1 MDPVP
6 LAGDLHK
13 ADKLLFRY
21 SSLEGRLQAEV
32 KSQILMDLWESF
44 AWKNPWSD
52 TSRIMFAL
60 PKTWDETREALN
72 ISLPTLKRHQH
83 SVSVEWL
90 QENGECGD
98 LITVRP
104 SNLPQA
110 GRGAFARRLF
120 KAGETISPLPMIHI
134 PYRSILDMFKVSTDG
149 KVDKKV
155 KVHTQ
160 LLENYCMGHT
170 GSTLLL
176 CPYGTLSNHINHNQ
190 TLANVMLEWAEPS
203 RSIHNPLWLN
213 KTVDEL
219 HKTYRAG
226 LAMNVV
232 AMRDIASDE
241 EIFLDYGDEWER
253 AWQLHLQRWTPVD
266 DARNYLSAGQLPVTS
281 DSIKTVFE
289 LLSSPYP
296 RGVSLYFSK
305 AFAGPNA
312 DWWTHW
318 KNGTVDEYLV
328 NKGLEFEF
336 VEVDV
341 LDRERDD
348 DGHAWYRVYLIDEVQ
363 DPRHGK
369 VVTGVP
375 PEAFKFFDRAYDTD
389 MFQPNA
395 FRHDIRI
402 PDHLFPELWKNNMS
416 DAKVEEDVKEAEE
429 ERYKDLNVL
438 TSPTRPVIEGA
449 HPRATATANSTPT
462 SSHNC
467 PNCAVPSDHFNST

>member
-120 KAGETISPLPMIHI
+120 KAGETIAPLPMIHI
-134 PYRSILDMFKVSTDG
+134 PYRAILDMFNVSSDG

-160 LLENYCMGHT
+160 LLENYCMGHKE
-170 GSTLLL
+170 STMLL
-176 CPYGTLSNHINHNQ
+176 CPYGTLSSHINHNQ

-203 RSIHNPLWLN
+203 RSIHDPHWLN

-219 HKTYRAG
+219 HKTNHAG

-232 AMRDIASDE
+232 ATRDIASDE

-253 AWQLHLQRWTPVD
+253 AWHQHLKRWTPVD
-266 DARNYLSAGQLPVTS
+266 GASNYLPAGQLPATS
-281 DSIKTVFE
+281 KSIKTVFE

-296 RGVSLYFSK
+296 QGVSLYFSK
-305 AFAGPNA
+305 AFAGPVD

-318 KNGTVDEYLV
+318 DEGTLEESYLV
-328 NKGLEFEF
+328 NQGRNFEF

-348 DGHAWYRVYLIDEVQ
+348 DGYTWYKVYLIDKEH
-363 DPRHGK
+363 RGK
-369 VVTGVP
+369 IVKGVP
-375 PEAFKFFDRAYDTD
+375 PEAFKFFDQTYATD

-416 DAKVEEDVKEAEE
+416 EAKLEEDVKEAEE